1 MKVSNN
7 ITLIL
12 SLLISLLIASCATKR
27 FSETITI
34 KDTVI
39 IPAKIQLDTLVL
51 FKDSIVTIHDT
62 TNQMTITI
70 QKFRDKYIRVQ
81 GICKPK
87 EIIIPI
93 TKTITKTKQVIVE
106 NSFYKYSFFLLLLCV
121 GTLLLFQR
129 FK

>member
-1 MKVSNN
+1 MTNN
-7 ITLIL
+7 KALIL
-12 SLLISLLIASCATKR
+12 SLLISLIFASCATKR
-27 FSETITI
+27 FTETITV

-39 IPAKIQLDTLVL
+39 IPAKIQLDTLFQ

-62 TNQMTITI
+62 TGQMTITI
-70 QKFRDKYIRVQ
+70 QKFRDKYIKVQ

-93 TKTITKTKQVIVE
+93 TKTITKTKEVIVK
-106 NSFYKYSFFLLLLCV
+106 NSFYKYSFYLLLLGV
-121 GTLLLFQR
+121 GTYFVFLR